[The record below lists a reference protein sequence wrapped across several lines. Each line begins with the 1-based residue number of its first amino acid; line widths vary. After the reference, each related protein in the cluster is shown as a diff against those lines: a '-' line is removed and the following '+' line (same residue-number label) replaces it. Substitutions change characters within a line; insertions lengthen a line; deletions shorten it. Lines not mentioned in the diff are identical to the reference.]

1 MSELQLR
8 AVVAERDLDVEFSVP
23 AGEVLAVLGPN
34 GAGKSTALHVIAGLV
49 HPDEGLV
56 RLGDRVLTDTVAG
69 VNVAT
74 HDRRVGLLLQDPL
87 LFPHMSV
94 AANVAFGPHSRRAML
109 RSARA
114 ADKATALRW
123 LREVD
128 AEDFA
133 DRKPRQLSGGQA
145 QRVAIARALA
155 AEPDVLL
162 LDEPLNG
169 TRRRLGRGHPRG
181 VAQRGHPNGRAV
193 ILITHD
199 LLDVFTL
206 ADRVLVLESGKIAE
220 IGAVA
225 DVLTAPRSRFGARI
239 AGINLVNGTIG
250 ADGSLHARS
259 GARWHATPAQ
269 GPDDQLTA
277 GHNAVAVF
285 PPAAVA
291 VYRDRP
297 HGSPRNTVEV
307 TVAELDVRGSAV
319 LVRGGDQPE
328 GAPGLAAEI
337 TVDAATELRLT
348 TRGARVVLRQ
358 GSRGVAVPRASMT
371 CVDARQV
378 AHRQH
383 RRNRRN
389 TPLRHS
395 GNTVGSS
402 PWSRWTRTRHVAKDC
417 GRRWRSPR

>member
-8 AVVAERDLDVEFSVP
+8 AVVAQRRLDVEFSVS

-49 HPDEGLV
+49 HPDEGVV
-56 RLGDRVLTDTVAG
+56 RLGDRVLTDATAG
-69 VNVAT
+69 VDVAT

-94 AANVAFGPHSRRAML
+94 AANVAFGPHSRRGIF
-109 RSARA
+109 RSARV
-114 ADKATALRW
+114 KEKQTALRW

-128 AEDFA
+128 AEQLA

-162 LDEPLNG
+162 LDEPLTG
-169 TRRRLGRGHPRG
+169 LDVGAAAAIRAVLRTVVTRSGC
-181 VAQRGHPNGRAV
+181 AV

-220 IGAVA
+220 VGPVPE
-225 DVLTAPRSRFGARI
+225 VLTAPRSHFGARI

-250 ADGSLHARS
+250 PGGSLRARS
-259 GARWHATPAQ
+259 GAQWHGIGAQ
-269 GPDDQLTA
+269 QLGAELTDGQDA
-277 GHNAVAVF
+277 IAVF
-285 PPAAVA
+285 PPTAVA
-291 VYRDRP
+291 VYRDLP
-297 HGSPRNTVEV
+297 HGSPRNCVEL
-307 TVAELDVRGSAV
+307 TVAELDIRGSAV
-319 LVRGGDQPE
+319 LLRGQEQPD

-337 TVDAATELRLT
+337 TVDAAAELQLT
-348 TRGARVVLRQ
+348 PGDRVWFSVKALE
-358 GSRGVAVPRASMT
+358 VTLYPAPPRHA
-371 CVDARQV
+371 
-378 AHRQH
+378 
-383 RRNRRN
+383 N
-389 TPLRHS
+389 
-395 GNTVGSS
+395 
-402 PWSRWTRTRHVAKDC
+402 
-417 GRRWRSPR
+417 PR